1 MKKFLSLISLSSLA
15 ISTSYSAALLQWNFD
30 TFTQLG
36 SNSVFGG
43 TAATQFGSTSQASG
57 VESSI
62 INIGAGL
69 RLLNTRQNVY
79 YARSIDFSTP
89 ADALAN
95 GDFYEF
101 SVQATSGNAVT
112 VDSID
117 ILARR
122 QGGNDHYLTL
132 FSSLDGFAAPIGT
145 SQMIVNSTI
154 PTLITLP
161 VTGVANVPQVTF
173 RVVAYAD
180 ATVDTFSNIAFGV
193 VNTVDGLADIN
204 VNGSL
209 SAVPEPSAYAALFG
223 LGALGFVVI
232 RRRRK

>member
-1 MKKFLSLISLSSLA
+1 MKKLLTLISLGSLA
-15 ISTSYSAALLQWNFD
+15 VSTTFADILVQWNFD
-30 TFTQLG
+30 TFTQLA

-43 TAATQFGSTSQASG
+43 TSATEFGSTMQASG

-62 INIGAGL
+62 INIGPGL

-79 YARSIDFSTP
+79 YARSIDFSSP

-101 SVQATSGNAVT
+101 TVQASSGNAVT

-132 FSSLDGFAAPIGT
+132 FSSVDGYAAPISA
-145 SQMIVNSTI
+145 SQMVVNSTN
-154 PTLITLP
+154 PVLVSLP

-173 RVVAYAD
+173 RVVAYQD
-180 ATVDTFSNIAFGV
+180 ATVDSFSNIAFGV

-209 SAVPEPSAYAALFG
+209 SAVPEPSTYAALFG
-223 LGALGFVVI
+223 LGALGFVL